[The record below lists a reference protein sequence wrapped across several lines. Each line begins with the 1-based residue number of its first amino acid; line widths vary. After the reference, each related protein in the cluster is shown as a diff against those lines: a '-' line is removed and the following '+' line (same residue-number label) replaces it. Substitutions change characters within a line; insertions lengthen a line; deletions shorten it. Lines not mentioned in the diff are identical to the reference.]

1 MLYFWKVKVKSF
13 FITKGEIRNISGI
26 RHSQAFIWA
35 SADINLC
42 PQAAEVEMSVRTY
55 PEPRVSH
62 RGRFLSSEGALLG
75 GTVGEAAKGSS
86 SFAHQPSSA
95 AGISGPGSVTGI
107 TGPGSVTGI
116 TEPCCSLQGTGKALL
131 PQGCP
136 SAGLRHTGHVFGGW
150 GTLLKEE
157 FHQLLFLL
165 LHKKFVSSF
174 FQNALLGFSYC
185 TFSV

>member
-55 PEPRVSH
+55 PEPHVSH
-62 RGRFLSSEGALLG
+62 RGRFLSSEEALLG

-95 AGISGPGSVTGI
+95 AGISGPGSVA
-107 TGPGSVTGI
+107 GI